1 MIAKSTSNF
10 SITNKLGQGG
20 FGPVYKLQQKLK
32 EELPKCGGTGYF
44 VFGGPGSR
52 NKRGL
57 TKMAL
62 TWATG
67 VRLGRATR
75 RFEREKKLYLAA
87 NAYGGLGHRP
97 GRKNAYFY

>member
-1 MIAKSTSNF
+1 MI
-10 SITNKLGQGG
+10 
-20 FGPVYKLQQKLK
+20 QK
-32 EELPKCGGTGYF
+32 PKCGRAGHF

-52 NKRGL
+52 NKRGF

-67 VRLGRATR
+67 VHFGRVTMR
-75 RFEREKKLYLAA
+75 NEWENEVYLAA

-97 GRKNAYFY
+97 G